1 MKTVAEIN
9 TKIAEKTAIVL
20 TAAELKKRLRAGETL
35 TPKDVDVVTCG
46 TFGVMSGTAAVLAF
60 QADRSGSFTHATAMT
75 LNGVPAYLGPCP
87 NESNGHV
94 DAIVYGTAASGRLG
108 YGGGHLF
115 ADLVAG
121 KSVEAII
128 TTDAGTLV
136 KTVTLAEMSS
146 ARLIVT
152 RGAFK
157 NYLAFVNPSAAC
169 VPTIF
174 SVRPMRGRMNEA
186 TFSGCG
192 EINPLEND
200 PTLRFHT
207 AGTPALVNGAR
218 GVILGTGTRS
228 SPAKPNLS
236 LAADMQAMH
245 PDLMGGFR
253 MSVGCECLTSV
264 ATAIP
269 VTDAAALAA
278 LSVTDETIPLPV
290 ADVTTRTA
298 FTTAT
303 YADAWSGDA
312 RVRAEPANCKTSGCT
327 ACRDL
332 CPREAIRPDLTIT
345 KSCMGCL
352 ACVSVCP
359 DGVYSAKTG
368 VLHTD
373 AGDIPVTL
381 RQSDRSRGER
391 AALLL
396 RDMIRSGA
404 WNLGGV

>member
-20 TAAELKKRLRAGETL
+20 TAAELKKRLRAGDPL
-35 TPKDVDVVTCG
+35 TPADVDVVTCG
-46 TFGVMSGTAAVLAF
+46 TFGVMSGTAAILAF
-60 QADRSGSFTHATAMT
+60 QAGNPGSFTHATAMT
-75 LNGVPAYLGPCP
+75 LNGVPAYIGPCP

-94 DAIVYGTAASGRLG
+94 DAIVYGTAASGRPG

-121 KSVEAII
+121 ESVEAVI

-136 KTVTLAEMSS
+136 KTVTLAEMS
-146 ARLIVT
+146 AAKLIVT

-157 NYLAFVNPSAAC
+157 NYMAFVNPSAAP

-207 AGTPALVNGAR
+207 TGTATLVNGAP

-228 SPAKPNLS
+228 SAAKPNLS

-253 MSVGCECLTSV
+253 MSVGCECLTSI

-269 VTDAAALAA
+269 VTDDAALAA
-278 LSVTDETIPLPV
+278 LSVTDEAISLPV
-290 ADVTTRTA
+290 SYVTNRNVFTA
-298 FTTAT
+298 AT
-303 YADAWSGDA
+303 YADAWSGDR
-312 RVRAEPANCKTSGCT
+312 RVRANPANCTTSGCT

-332 CPREAIRPDLTIT
+332 CPRDAIRPDLTIT
-345 KSCMGCL
+345 RSCMGCL
-352 ACVSVCP
+352 TCVSACP

-368 VLHTD
+368 VLHTNV
-373 AGDIPVTL
+373 GDIPITL

-396 RDMIRSGA
+396 CDMIRSGS
-404 WNLGGV
+404 WKLGGV